1 MVISGCTCLIS
12 ILFCPSGI
20 LLMLTPF
27 LLTCTTGC
35 PDICHCFPGGY
46 VKCAG
51 DTIADVP
58 KQLPADTSLLKL
70 HDTNMTAMKEGSLAG
85 LGPML
90 RFSLTES
97 PLHVIHPEAF
107 RVAPQLMSV
116 RLSSNRLSTLP
127 PRVFSPLTKLEQLL
141 LDRNQLEIIAP
152 EMFEGLSKL
161 TEIDLSQNRLGSLA
175 AGVFDGLANL
185 LYLNLGKNL
194 IKKLPPGIFRPLT
207 NLITLLIYNNEME
220 TLDADMFDGLDQL
233 SELKLHYN
241 LIASL
246 PPQVFWSLG
255 KMNTLTLSRNR
266 LQTIP
271 ERSFYHMP
279 KMKQLTLYSNPLS
292 SLPDQLMGHMPDLK
306 GFYLY
311 DTNLVTLPANLFANM
326 SGMINLNIHLN
337 EKLSELPSDLFCC
350 LPNLHKLSLK
360 SNNLV
365 QLHPQLFSRLPT
377 LSLLYL
383 GDNKLQVLPED
394 IFRGLRN
401 VSTIDLQNN
410 RLDTLPGEI
419 FASNLALKSLN
430 LSGNPWD
437 CGCGIRGIAAWIKRN
452 QGVVVDD
459 NKVICHTRDDRARR
473 TVSSLSDDDF
483 LRCHAPMYK
492 SNFPMQ
498 PKPARG
504 PQSVLAPTTPAT
516 TATPSTA
523 RLASRATPVIS
534 LTTTL
539 SPLQVS
545 TSGPLETDAAFPSEA
560 PSVRGPEV
568 FHHKMV
574 LEAGPEYVHNNRHRG
589 SVYIWFLPSSATF
602 MWFLMFC
609 HILLVVTGTFL
620 FLATLYCLY
629 RLKLN

>member
-1 MVISGCTCLIS
+1 MVISGCACLIS
-12 ILFCPSGI
+12 ILFFPSGV

-27 LLTCTTGC
+27 LLTCATGC
-35 PDICHCFPGGY
+35 PDKCHCFPGGY
-46 VKCAG
+46 VTCVG

-58 KQLPADTSLLKL
+58 KQLPADTSLLQL
-70 HDTNMTAMKEGSLAG
+70 RGTNLTVMKERSLAG
-85 LGPML
+85 LGLML
-90 RFSLTES
+90 RFSLTHS
-97 PLHVIHPEAF
+97 PLHAVHPEAF
-107 RVAPQLMSV
+107 RVAPQLISV
-116 RLSSNRLSTLP
+116 RLSFNRLSALP
-127 PRVFSPLTKLEQLL
+127 PRVFSPLTQLEQLL
-141 LDRNQLEIIAP
+141 LDGNRLEIIAP
-152 EMFEGLSKL
+152 EMFEGLSNLKQV
-161 TEIDLSQNRLGSLA
+161 DLSQNGLGGLA

-185 LYLNLGKNL
+185 LYLNLGKNR

-207 NLITLLIYNNEME
+207 NLTTLLIYNNEIE
-220 TLDADMFDGLDQL
+220 ALDAEMFDGLDRL
-233 SELKLHYN
+233 SELKLHHN

-279 KMKQLTLYSNPLS
+279 EMKQLTLYSNPLS

-306 GFYLY
+306 QFYLY
-311 DTNLVTLPANLFANM
+311 NTNLVTLPANLFANM
-326 SGMINLNIHLN
+326 SGMVNLSVHLN
-337 EKLSELPSDLFCC
+337 EELSELPPDLFCC
-350 LPNLHKLSLK
+350 LPNLDKLSLK
-360 SNNLV
+360 SNNLG

-383 GDNKLQVLPED
+383 GDNKLRSLPED

-410 RLDTLPGEI
+410 HLDTLPGEI
-419 FASNLALKSLN
+419 FASNLALESLD

-437 CGCGIRGIAAWIKRN
+437 CGCGIRGIATWIKRN
-452 QGVVVDD
+452 RGVVVDN
-459 NKVICHTRDDRARR
+459 NKVICNTRDDRARR
-473 TVSSLSDDDF
+473 TLSSLSDDDF
-483 LRCHAPMYK
+483 LRCHAPMHK
-492 SNFPMQ
+492 SNLPTQ
-498 PKPARG
+498 TKPASG
-504 PQSVLAPTTPAT
+504 PQSALAPATAAT
-516 TATPSTA
+516 TATPNTA
-523 RLASRATPVIS
+523 HLASWASPVIS
-534 LTTTL
+534 LTTTPP
-539 SPLQVS
+539 PLRVA
-545 TSGPLETDAAFPSEA
+545 TSGPPETDAVLPSEA
-560 PSVRGPEV
+560 PSVHGPEV

-574 LEAGPEYVHNNRHRG
+574 LEAGPEYVHYSRHRG

-620 FLATLYCLY
+620 FLATLHCLY